1 MHRGGGNA
9 RITSHNQCFNL
20 IEAFSNLAPWGEKKF
35 VSELKRTYKFKR
47 GVNCHTEDNSP
58 KYRMVGNDV
67 GLESPTYSCNGHSEL
82 NSGSINVDKRLRNK
96 CAMTCVEENILSL
109 GGESGC
115 LNEVNYNHERGLKH
129 ELINNEPSPEFLSS
143 SQLTKKFNPLT
154 VREGNC
160 FTDTVFSRFTSHFS
174 LKRAGAT
181 HVANWNN
188 SRKIAFTLAEVL
200 ITLGIIG
207 VVAAM
212 TMPSLIQHHREK
224 AMVTSLEK
232 FVSTISQAVDL
243 YKADNECVDSIS
255 TCVSYI
261 SKGDENCE
269 NFAPIAAKM
278 NVIASVKNANKS
290 TADWL
295 PDKAYNYYGEEQE
308 GIYGG
313 VSKKNVG
320 TCAYLLNDGTTFAV
334 DVNPTN
340 FDIMV
345 DVNGKKL
352 PNRVGQ
358 DIFPLLIGAD
368 ANFVNAGVTSG
379 NSNKNKDV
387 IFYPLGSN
395 YNAFRGLCRYYYSG
409 GCNPLNTDPTKDNG
423 ASPTAYVLMT
433 KKLPPKY

>member
-1 MHRGGGNA
+1 MERHVPRRGGSNSLKS
-9 RITSHNQCFNL
+9 SHNHGFSL
-20 IEAFSNLAPWGEKKF
+20 IEAFNNLALWGEKKF
-35 VSELKRTYKFKR
+35 ISKQKRTYKFQR
-47 GVNCHTEDNSP
+47 GVNNILDCHANQTRILSKEYSFVAGDYVRSTARNDVKRHTEDNSP
-58 KYRMVGNDV
+58 KYRMVGKMK
-67 GLESPTYSCNGHSEL
+67 G
-82 NSGSINVDKRLRNK
+82 I
-96 CAMTCVEENILSL
+96 I
-109 GGESGC
+109 
-115 LNEVNYNHERGLKH
+115 
-129 ELINNEPSPEFLSS
+129 
-143 SQLTKKFNPLT
+143 
-154 VREGNC
+154 
-160 FTDTVFSRFTSHFS
+160 FTDKVHSLFTTHHS

-181 HVANWNN
+181 HVALCESVGSYFRHWCG
-188 SRKIAFTLAEVL
+188 AFTLAEVL

-313 VSKKNVG
+313 VSKRNIG

-334 DVNPTN
+334 DINPTN

-387 IFYPLGSN
+387 IFYPLGSD
-395 YNAFRGLCRYYYSG
+395 YNAFRGLCLFSSISRG

>member
-1 MHRGGGNA
+1 MADGTARSSSGGGNSLKP
-9 RITSHNQCFNL
+9 SHNHGFSLIKAFN
-20 IEAFSNLAPWGEKKF
+20 NLAPWGEKKF
-35 VSELKRTYKFKR
+35 ISKQKRTYKFQR
-47 GVNCHTEDNSP
+47 GVNNILDCHANQTRILSKEYSFVTGDYVRSTARNDVKRHTKDNSP
-58 KYRMVGNDV
+58 KYRMVGKMK
-67 GLESPTYSCNGHSEL
+67 G
-82 NSGSINVDKRLRNK
+82 I
-96 CAMTCVEENILSL
+96 I
-109 GGESGC
+109 
-115 LNEVNYNHERGLKH
+115 
-129 ELINNEPSPEFLSS
+129 
-143 SQLTKKFNPLT
+143 
-154 VREGNC
+154 
-160 FTDTVFSRFTSHFS
+160 FTDKVHSLFTTHHS
-174 LKRAGAT
+174 LKLA
-181 HVANWNN
+181 
-188 SRKIAFTLAEVL
+188 AFTLAEVL

-313 VSKKNVG
+313 VSKRNIG
-320 TCAYLLNDGTTFAV
+320 ACAYLLNDGTTFAV
-334 DVNPTN
+334 DINPTN

-395 YNAFRGLCRYYYSG
+395 YNAFRGLCLFRSTYS
-409 GCNPLNTDPTKDNG
+409 CNPLNTDPTKDNG

>member
-1 MHRGGGNA
+1 MERHVPRRGGGNSLKS
-9 RITSHNQCFNL
+9 SHNHGFSL
-20 IEAFSNLAPWGEKKF
+20 TEAFNNLATWGEKKF
-35 VSELKRTYKFKR
+35 ISKLKRTYKFQR
-47 GVNCHTEDNSP
+47 GVN
-58 KYRMVGNDV
+58 
-67 GLESPTYSCNGHSEL
+67 
-82 NSGSINVDKRLRNK
+82 
-96 CAMTCVEENILSL
+96 NILD
-109 GGESGC
+109 C
-115 LNEVNYNHERGLKH
+115 HANQTR
-129 ELINNEPSPEFLSS
+129 ILSKEYS
-143 SQLTKKFNPLT
+143 F
-154 VREGNC
+154 V
-160 FTDTVFSRFTSHFS
+160 
-174 LKRAGAT
+174 AGAT
-181 HVANWNN
+181 HVAHWNN

-278 NVIASVKNANKS
+278 NVIASVKKANKS

-313 VSKKNVG
+313 VSKRNIG

-334 DVNPTN
+334 DINPTN

-395 YNAFRGLCRYYYSG
+395 YNAFRGLCLFSSISRG

>member
-1 MHRGGGNA
+1 MERHVPRGGGNSLKPS
-9 RITSHNQCFNL
+9 RNHGFSL
-20 IEAFSNLAPWGEKKF
+20 IEAFNNLVLWGEKKF
-35 VSELKRTYKFKR
+35 VSELKRTYKFQR
-47 GVNCHTEDNSP
+47 GVNNILDCHANQTRILSKEYSFVAGDYVRSTARNDVKRHTEDNSP
-58 KYRMVGNDV
+58 KYRMVGKMK
-67 GLESPTYSCNGHSEL
+67 G
-82 NSGSINVDKRLRNK
+82 I
-96 CAMTCVEENILSL
+96 I
-109 GGESGC
+109 
-115 LNEVNYNHERGLKH
+115 
-129 ELINNEPSPEFLSS
+129 
-143 SQLTKKFNPLT
+143 
-154 VREGNC
+154 
-160 FTDTVFSRFTSHFS
+160 FTDKVHSHFTTHHS
-174 LKRAGAT
+174 LKLAAFTLAEGAT
-181 HVANWNN
+181 HVAHWNN

-243 YKADNECVDSIS
+243 YKADNDCVDSIS

-313 VSKKNVG
+313 VSKRNIG

-334 DVNPTN
+334 DINPTN

-368 ANFVNAGVTSG
+368 ANFVYAGVTSG

-387 IFYPLGSN
+387 IFYPLGSD
-395 YNAFRGLCRYYYSG
+395 YNAFRGLCSYYYSGG
-409 GCNPLNTDPTKDNG
+409 GCNPLNTDPTKEHG

>member
-1 MHRGGGNA
+1 MRSTA
-9 RITSHNQCFNL
+9 RND
-20 IEAFSNLAPWGEKKF
+20 
-35 VSELKRTYKFKR
+35 VKR
-47 GVNCHTEDNSP
+47 HTEDNSP
-58 KYRMVGNDV
+58 KYRMVGKMK
-67 GLESPTYSCNGHSEL
+67 GIIFP
-82 NSGSINVDKRLRNK
+82 DK
-96 CAMTCVEENILSL
+96 V
-109 GGESGC
+109 
-115 LNEVNYNHERGLKH
+115 H
-129 ELINNEPSPEFLSS
+129 
-143 SQLTKKFNPLT
+143 
-154 VREGNC
+154 
-160 FTDTVFSRFTSHFS
+160 SHFTTHHS
-174 LKRAGAT
+174 LKLAAFTLAEGAT

-313 VSKKNVG
+313 VSKRNIG

-334 DVNPTN
+334 DINPTN

-395 YNAFRGLCRYYYSG
+395 YNAFRGLCLFSSISRG

>member
-1 MHRGGGNA
+1 MRSTACND
-9 RITSHNQCFNL
+9 
-20 IEAFSNLAPWGEKKF
+20 
-35 VSELKRTYKFKR
+35 VKR
-47 GVNCHTEDNSP
+47 HTEDNSP
-58 KYRMVGNDV
+58 KYRMVGKMK
-67 GLESPTYSCNGHSEL
+67 G
-82 NSGSINVDKRLRNK
+82 I
-96 CAMTCVEENILSL
+96 I
-109 GGESGC
+109 
-115 LNEVNYNHERGLKH
+115 
-129 ELINNEPSPEFLSS
+129 
-143 SQLTKKFNPLT
+143 
-154 VREGNC
+154 
-160 FTDTVFSRFTSHFS
+160 FTDKVHSHFTTHHS
-174 LKRAGAT
+174 LKLAAFTLAEGAT
-181 HVANWNN
+181 YVAHWNN

-243 YKADNECVDSIS
+243 YKADNDCVDSIS

-313 VSKKNVG
+313 VSKRNIG

-334 DVNPTN
+334 DSNPTN

-368 ANFVNAGVTSG
+368 ANFVYAGVTSG

-387 IFYPLGSN
+387 IFYPLGSD
-395 YNAFRGLCRYYYSG
+395 YNAFRGLCSYYYSGG
-409 GCNPLNTDPTKDNG
+409 GCNPLNTDPTKEHG

>member
-1 MHRGGGNA
+1 MRSTA
-9 RITSHNQCFNL
+9 RND
-20 IEAFSNLAPWGEKKF
+20 
-35 VSELKRTYKFKR
+35 VKR
-47 GVNCHTEDNSP
+47 HTEDNSP
-58 KYRMVGNDV
+58 KYRMVGKMK
-67 GLESPTYSCNGHSEL
+67 G
-82 NSGSINVDKRLRNK
+82 I
-96 CAMTCVEENILSL
+96 I
-109 GGESGC
+109 
-115 LNEVNYNHERGLKH
+115 
-129 ELINNEPSPEFLSS
+129 
-143 SQLTKKFNPLT
+143 
-154 VREGNC
+154 
-160 FTDTVFSRFTSHFS
+160 FTDKVHSLFTTHHS
-174 LKRAGAT
+174 LKLATFTLAEGAT
-181 HVANWNN
+181 HVAHWNN

-313 VSKKNVG
+313 VSKRNIG
-320 TCAYLLNDGTTFAV
+320 ACAYLLNDGTTFAV
-334 DVNPTN
+334 DINPTN

-395 YNAFRGLCRYYYSG
+395 YNAFRGLCLFRSTYS
-409 GCNPLNTDPTKDNG
+409 CNPLNTDPTKDNG

>member
-1 MHRGGGNA
+1 MEGY
-9 RITSHNQCFNL
+9 IM
-20 IEAFSNLAPWGEKKF
+20 I
-35 VSELKRTYKFKR
+35 
-47 GVNCHTEDNSP
+47 
-58 KYRMVGNDV
+58 
-67 GLESPTYSCNGHSEL
+67 NG
-82 NSGSINVDKRLRNK
+82 
-96 CAMTCVEENILSL
+96 
-109 GGESGC
+109 
-115 LNEVNYNHERGLKH
+115 
-129 ELINNEPSPEFLSS
+129 
-143 SQLTKKFNPLT
+143 KFNDKVYSP
-154 VREGNC
+154 
-160 FTDTVFSRFTSHFS
+160 FTNHHS
-174 LKRAGAT
+174 LKRPGAT
-181 HVANWNN
+181 HVALCDSVGSYFRHWCGAFTLAEGATHVAHWNN

-255 TCVSYI
+255 TCISYI
-261 SKGDENCE
+261 SKGDENCD

-278 NVIASVKNANKS
+278 NVIASVKKANKS

-334 DVNPTN
+334 DINPTN

-368 ANFVNAGVTSG
+368 ANFVYAGVTSG
-379 NSNKNKDV
+379 NSNKN
-387 IFYPLGSN
+387 
-395 YNAFRGLCRYYYSG
+395 
-409 GCNPLNTDPTKDNG
+409 
-423 ASPTAYVLMT
+423 
-433 KKLPPKY
+433 

>member
-1 MHRGGGNA
+1 MERHVPRGGGNSLKP
-9 RITSHNQCFNL
+9 SHNQDFSL
-20 IEAFSNLAPWGEKKF
+20 IEAFNNLALWGEKKF
-35 VSELKRTYKFKR
+35 VSELKRTYKFQR
-47 GVNCHTEDNSP
+47 GVNNILDCHANQTRILSKEYSFVAGDYVRSTARNDVKRHTEDNSP
-58 KYRMVGNDV
+58 KYRMVGKMK
-67 GLESPTYSCNGHSEL
+67 G
-82 NSGSINVDKRLRNK
+82 I
-96 CAMTCVEENILSL
+96 I
-109 GGESGC
+109 
-115 LNEVNYNHERGLKH
+115 
-129 ELINNEPSPEFLSS
+129 
-143 SQLTKKFNPLT
+143 
-154 VREGNC
+154 
-160 FTDTVFSRFTSHFS
+160 FTDKVHSLFTTHHS

-181 HVANWNN
+181 HVALCESVGSYFRHWCG
-188 SRKIAFTLAEVL
+188 AFTLAEVL

-313 VSKKNVG
+313 VSKRNIG

-334 DVNPTN
+334 DINPTN

-395 YNAFRGLCRYYYSG
+395 YNAFRGLCLFSSISRG